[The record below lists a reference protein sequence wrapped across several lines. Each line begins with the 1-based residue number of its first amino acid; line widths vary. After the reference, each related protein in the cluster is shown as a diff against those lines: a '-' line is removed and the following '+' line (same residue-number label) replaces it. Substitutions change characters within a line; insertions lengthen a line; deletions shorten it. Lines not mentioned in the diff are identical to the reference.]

1 MSFKASAP
9 GSLMLLGEYAV
20 LYGKPAIVCAV
31 DKRINVILTPRADQR
46 IMIKSAQL
54 GEYETDLLTLKI
66 EKPFHFV
73 LSALKHFQTKC
84 RRGCDIEIHAEFSDK
99 IGFGSSAAVTVAT
112 LAALVTWLELR
123 VTPMDLLRHAR
134 NVIRGVQGMGSGA
147 DAAASIYG
155 GMVAYQQQPLVVEK
169 FTVTYP
175 LTVLYSGFKTPTVEA
190 IEQVQARFATQR
202 ALFRYLMASIG
213 QCAIDGAAQLRKAA
227 WQSFGDIM
235 KIQQGLME
243 ALGVNVPELQA
254 CVSQLQANPAILG
267 AKISG
272 SGFGDCAVGL
282 GRAEIPSA
290 MHVAMTTQGVHCE
303 KI

>member
-20 LYGKPAIVCAV
+20 LYGKPAVVCAV
-31 DKRINVILTPRADQR
+31 DKRMIVTLTPRADQR
-46 IMIKSAQL
+46 VIIESAL
-54 GEYETDLLTLKI
+54 GTYETDLLSLKI

-73 LSALKHFQTKC
+73 LATLKHFQTKYK
-84 RRGCDIEIHAEFSDK
+84 RGCDINVTAEFSDK

-112 LAALVTWLELR
+112 LATLVSWLEMR
-123 VTPMDLLRHAR
+123 MTPIDMLHHAR
-134 NVIRGVQGMGSGA
+134 NIIRSVQGVGSGA

-155 GMVAYQQQPLVVEK
+155 GIVSYQQQPIQAEK
-169 FTVTYP
+169 FSLDYP
-175 LTVLYSGFKTPTVEA
+175 LTVLYAGFKTPTVEA
-190 IEQVQARFATQR
+190 IQRVQDRFATQKT
-202 ALFRYLMASIG
+202 LFRHLMNSIG
-213 QCAIDGAAQLRKAA
+213 QCAVEGATQLRKEN
-227 WQSFGDIM
+227 WQAFGDIM
-235 KIQQGLME
+235 KVQQGLMD

-254 CVSQLQANPAILG
+254 CVSQLQANPSILG

-282 GRAEIPSA
+282 GHGEIANSLE
-290 MHVAMTTQGVHCE
+290 VSMTTQGVQCE